1 MDAEAMSDDA
11 LVRRAVA
18 AYYQP
23 GSRRGHTAEQAI
35 APVSTSYTAE
45 HLDKRYVVLE
55 DFDGVLAVYRV
66 RNDGILKALRR
77 WPAEIEKGKMSYA
90 FIVTADAPGVTTGQV
105 RELSK
110 VLAFAYSGD
119 AKVDGSRLTAR
130 VKVPPR
136 PPVFTA
142 DQAEFAAR
150 RYVTISAEMVGTED
164 LVNMQA
170 GAR

>member
-1 MDAEAMSDDA
+1 MSLNHGAQLRDLCLSESRAMIH
-11 LVRRAVA
+11 A
-18 AYYQP
+18 AARFSWLECGNPILSRNEPSFTGGAPLSTYFSPCHP
-23 GSRRGHTAEQAI
+23 GPCIT
-35 APVSTSYTAE
+35 
-45 HLDKRYVVLE
+45 L
-55 DFDGVLAVYRV
+55 
-66 RNDGILKALRR
+66 
-77 WPAEIEKGKMSYA
+77 
-90 FIVTADAPGVTTGQV
+90 
-105 RELSK
+105 K

-119 AKVDGSRLTAR
+119 AKVDGSRLSAR
-130 VKVPPR
+130 IQVPPR